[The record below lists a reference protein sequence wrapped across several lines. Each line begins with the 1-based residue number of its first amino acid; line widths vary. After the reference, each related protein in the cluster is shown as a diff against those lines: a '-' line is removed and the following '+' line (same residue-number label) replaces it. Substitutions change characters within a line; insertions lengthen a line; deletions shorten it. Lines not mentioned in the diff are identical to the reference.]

1 MEHKKIIDK
10 PTYKTNPDTIV
21 HGNLKEIIPVTSN
34 LAPRDFDTARRVHAI
49 RNKYLDKDD
58 STFKGKLANII
69 TDPDPE
75 RRVAVD
81 LTVAAAAG
89 LSMLFILFGGS
100 FVVDE
105 LFHFDNDPASNI
117 VGRILVTI
125 LALALPIAGT
135 VKAGTYHDTPYFV
148 LSRAEKKA
156 FKNAEFVA
164 IDSPVKYR
172 VLDPQISIR
181 ASKLTALF
189 DNDEDTSDTVD
200 FSHLRHAYDNYMDLY
215 VFCQA
220 NADAMSH
227 NVFAEYQDELLR
239 RGALLEQEIKNV
251 NTLIE
256 DNAESYAELTRGQ
269 RDMEQEML
277 DDDIRRAMP
286 LAAPEELE
294 S

>member
-10 PTYKTNPDTIV
+10 PTHKTNPDTIV
-21 HGNLKEIIPVTSN
+21 HGNLKEIIPMTSN
-34 LAPRDFDTARRVHAI
+34 LSPRDFDTARRVHAI

-69 TDPDPE
+69 TDPDPQ
-75 RRVAVD
+75 RRAAVD
-81 LTVAAAAG
+81 LTIAATAV
-89 LSMLFILFGGS
+89 LSMLIILFGGS

-105 LFHFDNDPASNI
+105 LLHSVNDPISDI
-117 VGRILVTI
+117 VGSILVSV
-125 LALALPIAGT
+125 LALALPLATTIK
-135 VKAGTYHDTPYFV
+135 VGTYHDTPYFV
-148 LSRAEKKA
+148 LSRAEKKV

-172 VLDPQISIR
+172 VLDPQVSIR
-181 ASKLTALF
+181 TSKLTALF
-189 DNDEDTSDTVD
+189 DNDEDTLDTVD

-227 NVFAEYQDELLR
+227 DVFTEYQDELLR

-256 DNAESYAELTRGQ
+256 GSVESYAELTRGQ
-269 RDMEQEML
+269 RDMAQRML
-277 DDDIRRAMP
+277 DEDIRRAMP

>member
-10 PTYKTNPDTIV
+10 PTHKTNPDTIV
-21 HGNLKEIIPVTSN
+21 RGNLKEIIPMTSN
-34 LAPRDFDTARRVHAI
+34 LAPRDFDTARRAHAI

-58 STFKGKLANII
+58 STFKGKLTNILA
-69 TDPDPE
+69 DPDPE
-75 RRVAVD
+75 HRVAVD
-81 LTVAAAAG
+81 LAVAAAAA
-89 LSMLFILFGGS
+89 LSMLFILLVGS

-105 LFHFDNDPASNI
+105 LLHSVNDPISDI
-117 VGRILVTI
+117 VGSILVSV
-125 LALALPIAGT
+125 LALALPLAAAI
-135 VKAGTYHDTPYFV
+135 KAGTYHDTPYFV

-164 IDSPVKYR
+164 IDSPVKCR
-172 VLDPQISIR
+172 VLDPQVSIR
-181 ASKLTALF
+181 TSKLTALF
-189 DNDEDTSDTVD
+189 DNDENTLDTVD
-200 FSHLRHAYDNYMDLY
+200 FSHLRHTYDSYMDLY

-220 NADAMSH
+220 NADSMSH
-227 NVFAEYQDELLR
+227 DVFAEYQDELLR

-286 LAAPEELE
+286 LAAPEGLE

>member
-10 PTYKTNPDTIV
+10 PTHKTNPDTIV
-21 HGNLKEIIPVTSN
+21 RSNLKEIIPMTSN

-75 RRVAVD
+75 RRAAVD
-81 LTVAAAAG
+81 LTIAATAV
-89 LSMLFILFGGS
+89 LSMLIILFGGS

-105 LFHFDNDPASNI
+105 LLHSVNDPISDI
-117 VGRILVTI
+117 VGSILVSV
-125 LALALPIAGT
+125 LALALPLATTI
-135 VKAGTYHDTPYFV
+135 KAGTYHDTPYFV

-172 VLDPQISIR
+172 VLDPQVSIR
-181 ASKLTALF
+181 TSKLTALF
-189 DNDEDTSDTVD
+189 DNDENTLDTVD

-227 NVFAEYQDELLR
+227 DVFTEYQDELLR

-256 DNAESYAELTRGQ
+256 GSVESYAELTRGQ
-269 RDMEQEML
+269 RDMAQRML
-277 DDDIRRAMP
+277 DEDIRRAMP

>member
-1 MEHKKIIDK
+1 MEYKKIIDK
-10 PTYKTNPDTIV
+10 PTHKTNPDTIV
-21 HGNLKEIIPVTSN
+21 HGNLKEIIPMTSN

-75 RRVAVD
+75 RRAAVD
-81 LTVAAAAG
+81 LTIAATAV
-89 LSMLFILFGGS
+89 LSMLIILFGGS

-105 LFHFDNDPASNI
+105 LLHSVNDPISDI
-117 VGRILVTI
+117 VGSILVSV
-125 LALALPIAGT
+125 LALALPLATTIK
-135 VKAGTYHDTPYFV
+135 VGTYHDTPYFV

-172 VLDPQISIR
+172 VLDPQVSIR
-181 ASKLTALF
+181 TSKLTALF
-189 DNDEDTSDTVD
+189 DNDEDTLDTVD

-227 NVFAEYQDELLR
+227 DVFTEYQDELLR

-256 DNAESYAELTRGQ
+256 GSVESYAELTRGQ
-269 RDMEQEML
+269 RDMAQRML
-277 DDDIRRAMP
+277 DEDIRRAMP